1 MPLRNPPPLV
11 FGEIKISVSYY
22 CNLRCEH
29 CYVPEQHRARYK
41 RRLEPPQLT
50 MKEITNFV
58 DVLVERYSL
67 KKVIVTGGEPLLKIV
82 FPRSAT
88 LMAHAANKRGLHVQ
102 LNTGGLGQIP
112 IRDVASLFDDREK
125 LSFQFNFD
133 AASAEPAD
141 RFRTK
146 RGAHKSALRQMAEAV
161 NCGALVKARMIASRH
176 NIHEAPNAYRILSSI
191 GVDSFRIM
199 PMFAAGIAIDDENTH
214 SNSAEEIKE
223 LQATLIAMAA
233 QTSTRL
239 ELPIPIL
246 VGTAEPRP
254 NVRFTECNC
263 CLASG
268 YLSTNGDLYPC
279 SYAIGD
285 PDSHKFVVG
294 NVRYPGFDLETAW
307 RRALKRYQSN
317 SGCAHCPMQ
326 IVLLNNIESRAVAC
340 A

>member
-1 MPLRNPPPLV
+1 MA
-11 FGEIKISVSYY
+11 ISVSFY
-22 CNLRCEH
+22 CNLHCEH
-29 CYVPEQHRARYK
+29 CYVPEQYRARYR
-41 RRLEPPQLT
+41 RRLEPSQLT

-58 DVLVERYSL
+58 DLLVERYSL

-82 FPRSAT
+82 FPRSAA
-88 LMAHAANKRGLHVQ
+88 LMSHAANKRGIHVQ

-112 IRDVASLFDDREK
+112 IRDVASIFDDREK
-125 LSFQFNFD
+125 LTFQFNFD
-133 AASAEPAD
+133 AASAEALG

-146 RGAHKSALRQMAEAV
+146 RGAHKSALRQMAEAI
-161 NCGALVKARMIASRH
+161 NCGALVQARMIANRH
-176 NIHEAPNAYRILSSI
+176 NIREALDAYRILSSI
-191 GVDSFRIM
+191 GVGSFRIM
-199 PMFAAGIAIDDENTH
+199 PIFGAGIVIDDENARLGA
-214 SNSAEEIKE
+214 AEEIKE
-223 LQATLIAMAA
+223 ILAALTAMAA

-239 ELPIPIL
+239 ELPNPIL
-246 VGTAEPRP
+246 VDTAEPRP

-307 RRALKRYQSN
+307 RRTLKKYQSS

-326 IVLLNNIESRAVAC
+326 IALLRKIESRAFAC